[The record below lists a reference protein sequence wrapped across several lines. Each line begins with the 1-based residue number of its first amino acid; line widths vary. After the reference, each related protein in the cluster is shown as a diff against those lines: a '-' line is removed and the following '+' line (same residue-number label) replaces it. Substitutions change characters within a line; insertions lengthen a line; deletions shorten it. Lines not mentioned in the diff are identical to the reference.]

1 MNWEYSTYSKV
12 DSDVANHFPFTKARE
27 NQLETISEIKHAID
41 KGYKYIILEAG
52 TGTGKSAIAAT
63 LALMFESTYILTVTK
78 QLQDQYLNDFSRLGF
93 KLVKGRGN
101 FKCRKY
107 AEDKID
113 KCCDEGRCI
122 IEGYH
127 CEHSTKNKPIL
138 NIEKDNTCEYD
149 YQKWIAL
156 NSDTVISN
164 YPYLFLEL
172 NHVSDFEKRK
182 LMIFDEAHNL
192 EDNIMNQ
199 LKLEF
204 TRRELKD
211 EVSINLSKEVI
222 DKLQLGNSSIWIK
235 FILKVQNKY
244 KKQLTKIKDLKNKS
258 EIKEKITYF
267 KRRID
272 DCDRF
277 VKYIQHDPSKWIFDY
292 DSYYGVAEFKPIK
305 VNNYAK
311 KTFFEYGD
319 VCLFMSA
326 SILDYELFAEW
337 LGIDK
342 DEIYAIR
349 QKSPFEIN
357 RNPII
362 TYDNFNMSY
371 NNLSRNAPLTIN
383 TVKDILETHKND
395 KGIIHTISYKCKD
408 FLMKNLNSNR
418 LIDHKTHNRIRQLNK
433 FKKSNNPLV
442 LISPSMNEGVDLP
455 GDLCRFQII
464 YKIPYPS
471 LADKQTKIRSSID
484 PKWYK
489 YKTALALVQTVG
501 RGMRYEKDYCT
512 TYFID
517 SRLLPFVAVDM
528 AENNFLPDTFI
539 DAINIGPAVID
550 ESDDVLEEV
559 SLIKDDLKQDNFDIV
574 DNNEF
579 DDFVI
584 NDGYDDTLDVESN
597 ELTFYEKVDLK
608 YSLYLEGK
616 ELLNSLKYEEA
627 ILFYKNLLN
636 NELFEND
643 YHPYLKLSQA
653 YHEAGKYKNEV
664 DIIEKFFES
673 GIYARTSTIKWFKKK
688 LLELDDLGYYD
699 YSEVD
704 ELELK
709 FKRFGAKNRKL
720 STLPVPLARDIS
732 SYKKNFNQKPVNL
745 DSHIFDEILKMPPDL
760 DYDAKIDFKYDL
772 IMSGKSLMED
782 KSFKKAI
789 VCYTRLL
796 SHELFINDYHPYL
809 KLAKCYHK
817 SKRYDKEVECITQ
830 FFKSGIYVSDKI
842 FKSFKRMLNI
852 LYVHGFYDFSL
863 FKDLEM
869 EYLKNGELNEYLSDE
884 PVLRAIKIINAKEN
898 GEFINVLKSNH
909 DNSYDLIINSD
920 DNLSFYEKVDLKYDL
935 CLKGSEL
942 LDNKDYDEAIDFYEE
957 ILENE
962 LFINDYH
969 PYLMLAKAYHS
980 ARYYDKEV
988 ELIEKFFK
996 SGIYCSKSKINKFK
1010 KILEILDKL
1019 GYYDYSK
1026 IYQLE
1031 LEFEK
1036 NGSKN
1041 KKLSG
1046 TPIPLA
1052 VNIKKGKK
1060 NINNEKIDYES
1071 SEFDNILKMNGNLSY
1086 EEKINFKYKLYLKGK
1101 ELFENNKYRKAII
1114 FYNKLLNHE
1123 LFVNDYHPYLKLA
1136 KCYRKNY
1143 QFDKEVDIITK
1154 FFISGIYCNDKNFK
1168 WFKKCL
1174 KQLYKYGNYDF
1185 SSFYILENEFN
1196 QNGALNKDLSNQPV
1210 PPAAIIKDIIS
1221 LDNSQM
1227 ELNIDNNEN
1236 KTNGIGIKKPS
1247 VYSRE
1252 YFNKLANEIQS
1263 NPDFVSDREISQ
1275 HVEDDFIEISFNYDK
1290 INQKADLINQGRE
1303 LEKEDK
1309 QEAIKFYDSLKT
1321 NELFVHDYYPY
1332 RRQCILFKN
1341 KIKDDFKDLGTII
1354 ELFNHEIYCNPHQY
1368 IWLHNKLLELIDKLN
1383 LSDYEM
1389 HNIDNLLKNYGEN
1402 EEKYFKLQNTP
1413 VPIAERIFKDENG
1426 LRLLSQEKYD
1436 FVQDVY
1442 YINELGVGYIRRGEY
1457 ETAISYY
1464 LNLLENDI
1472 LYYQYHAYKQLGRIC
1487 KEMNN
1492 PEEFKRLYENHNQ

>member
-63 LALMFESTYILTVTK
+63 LALMYDSTYILTVTK
-78 QLQDQYLNDFSRLGF
+78 QLQDQYFNDFSQLGF
-93 KLVKGRGN
+93 KLVKGRVN

-113 KCCDEGRCI
+113 KSCDEGRCI

-127 CEHSTKNKPIL
+127 CEHSTKNKPVF

-156 NSDTVISN
+156 NSDTLISN

-172 NHVSDFEKRK
+172 NHVGDFEKRK

-199 LKLEF
+199 LQLEF

-258 EIKEKITYF
+258 EIKEKISYY

-292 DSYYGVAEFKPIK
+292 DSYYRVAEFKPIK

-408 FLMKNLNSNR
+408 FLMKNLNSSR

-539 DAINIGPAVID
+539 DAINIEPAVID
-550 ESDDVLEEV
+550 ESDDVFEEV
-559 SLIKDDLKQDNFDIV
+559 SLIKNDEIEDNSNIGEDFIA
-574 DNNEF
+574 DNCETNEF
-579 DDFVI
+579 LTDVDYNTLSF
-584 NDGYDDTLDVESN
+584 YD
-597 ELTFYEKVDLK
+597 KVDLK
-608 YSLYLEGK
+608 YDLCLKGS
-616 ELLNSLKYEEA
+616 ELLDNHDYMEA
-627 ILFYKNLLN
+627 IEFYEDLLE
-636 NELFEND
+636 NELFIND
-643 YHPYLKLSQA
+643 YHIYLKLSKA
-653 YHEAGKYKNEV
+653 YHSNRYYAKEV
-664 DIIEKFFES
+664 ELIENFFKS
-673 GIYARTSTIKWFKKK
+673 GIYCSKSKINKFKKK
-688 LLELDDLGYYD
+688 LKKLDELSYYD
-699 YSEVD
+699 YSKFH
-704 ELELK
+704 ELEAE
-709 FKRFGAKNRKL
+709 FERNGSKNRKL
-720 STLPVPLARDIS
+720 SGTPIPLAVNIRRG
-732 SYKKNFNQKPVNL
+732 KKNINKEKIDYESPE
-745 DSHIFDEILKMPPDL
+745 FDDLLKMNGNL
-760 DYDAKIDFKYDL
+760 SYEEKINLKYKL
-772 IMSGKSLMED
+772 YLKGKELFENNQ
-782 KSFKKAI
+782 FKKAI
-789 VCYTRLL
+789 IFYNRLL
-796 SHELFINDYHPYL
+796 NHELFINDYHPYL
-809 KLAKCYHK
+809 KLAKCYRKNHQ
-817 SKRYDKEVECITQ
+817 YDKEV
-830 FFKSGIYVSDKI
+830 D
-842 FKSFKRMLNI
+842 
-852 LYVHGFYDFSL
+852 
-863 FKDLEM
+863 
-869 EYLKNGELNEYLSDE
+869 
-884 PVLRAIKIINAKEN
+884 II
-898 GEFINVLKSNH
+898 S
-909 DNSYDLIINSD
+909 
-920 DNLSFYEKVDLKYDL
+920 
-935 CLKGSEL
+935 
-942 LDNKDYDEAIDFYEE
+942 
-957 ILENE
+957 
-962 LFINDYH
+962 
-969 PYLMLAKAYHS
+969 
-980 ARYYDKEV
+980 
-988 ELIEKFFK
+988 KFFK
-996 SGIYCSKSKINKFK
+996 SGIYC
-1010 KILEILDKL
+1010 
-1019 GYYDYSK
+1019 
-1026 IYQLE
+1026 
-1031 LEFEK
+1031 
-1036 NGSKN
+1036 
-1041 KKLSG
+1041 
-1046 TPIPLA
+1046 
-1052 VNIKKGKK
+1052 
-1060 NINNEKIDYES
+1060 
-1071 SEFDNILKMNGNLSY
+1071 
-1086 EEKINFKYKLYLKGK
+1086 
-1101 ELFENNKYRKAII
+1101 
-1114 FYNKLLNHE
+1114 
-1123 LFVNDYHPYLKLA
+1123 
-1136 KCYRKNY
+1136 
-1143 QFDKEVDIITK
+1143 
-1154 FFISGIYCNDKNFK
+1154 NDKIFK

-1185 SSFYILENEFN
+1185 SSFYLLENEFN

-1210 PPAAIIKDIIS
+1210 PPASIIKDIIS
-1221 LDNSQM
+1221 LDISQM

-1236 KTNGIGIKKPS
+1236 KTNDVVIKKPS
-1247 VYSRE
+1247 IYSRE
-1252 YFNKLANEIQS
+1252 YFNKLAKEIQS

-1275 HVEDDFIEISFNYDK
+1275 HVEEDFIEIVSDYDK
-1290 INQKADLINQGRE
+1290 INKKADLINQGRE

-1341 KIKDDFKDLGTII
+1341 KIKDDFKDLDTII

-1383 LSDYEM
+1383 LSDYEI
-1389 HNIDNLLKNYGEN
+1389 HKIDNLLKNYGEN
-1402 EEKYFKLQNTP
+1402 EEKYHKLQNTP
-1413 VPIAERIFKDENG
+1413 IPIAERIFKDENG
-1426 LRLLSQEKYD
+1426 LKLLSQEKYD
-1436 FVQDVY
+1436 FAQDIY
-1442 YINELGVGYIRRGEY
+1442 YIKELGVGYIRRGEY

-1464 LNLLENDI
+1464 MNLLERDI

-1492 PEEFKRLYENHNQ
+1492 PDEFKRLYENHN